1 MEQDYR
7 ELQEM
12 WQWWA
17 LISEAERRE
26 IVQGIAGCTE
36 YGCVRSTNALPGAGR
51 HAVRMAYA
59 RHQKLMADL
68 EAAHPAQ

>member
-26 IVQGIAGCTE
+26 SVQGIAGCTE
-36 YGCVRSTNALPGAGR
+36 YGCVRSALPEAGR

-59 RHQKLMADL
+59 KHQKLMADL